1 MLFLISRVNIYKL
14 TRERMQQISGC
25 SAVGSALDWGSR
37 GREFK
42 SRHSDQLKV
51 LKPKWFQDFL
61 FFIFNFLNQNAVES
75 SWNLIFDRISFS
87 FYKMKHRLKCWSYL
101 NKSADTLRRFLRFV
115 SQYFFADYRKLNM
128 KKIAILRFRKFVKNG
143 RFTENARMHFSDFPV
158 FSTHK

>member
-14 TRERMQQISGC
+14 TRERQQQISGC

-42 SRHSDQLKV
+42 SRHSDQK
-51 LKPKWFQDFL
+51 KSWNRNGFRTFCFSFL
-61 FFIFNFLNQNAVES
+61 ISWIRTAVEF
-75 SWNLIFDRISFS
+75 SWNLIFDRSSFS
-87 FYKMKHRLKCWSYL
+87 FLEMGYRLKCWSYL